1 LEDRRERMSIPGL
14 RKEQVPMCVGSRD
27 YVRIASYIGLVPGD
41 GNVAVG
47 VSRDPGEYI
56 RLSGL
61 GRVLSHLDGRRPAR
75 PVIVGKRVI
84 DVSVIRPGG
93 VHVPEV
99 VHRERGEQVAETG
112 PRRTRR
118 TRTTTENLV
127 VSEREC
133 GIGETDAGGHAHV
146 GSIEIGATVV

>member
-1 LEDRRERMSIPGL
+1 M
-14 RKEQVPMCVGSRD
+14 
-27 YVRIASYIGLVPGD
+27 AIGIR
-41 GNVAVG
+41 
-47 VSRDPGEYI
+47 RDPGEDV

-61 GRVLSHLDGRRPAR
+61 GRLPSYFDGRRPAR
-75 PVIVGKRVI
+75 PVIVRERVI

-93 VHVPEV
+93 VNVAEV

-127 VSEREC
+127 VSERER

>member
-1 LEDRRERMSIPGL
+1 
-14 RKEQVPMCVGSRD
+14 
-27 YVRIASYIGLVPGD
+27 VRIASYIGPVPGD

-47 VSRDPGEYI
+47 VSRDPREYV

-61 GRVLSHLDGRRPAR
+61 GRVLSYLDRRRPSR
-75 PVIVGKRVI
+75 PVIGRERVI
-84 DVSVIRPGG
+84 NVGVIRPGG

-127 VSEREC
+127 VSERER
-133 GIGETDAGGHAHV
+133 GIGETNTRGHAHV
-146 GSIEIGATVV
+146 SSVEI